1 MNSDD
6 CFVYCVVDTQVLSR
20 QQEQQIFPKVVITIG
35 ERERDESAVNTGAL
49 AVDQVIQSR

>member
-1 MNSDD
+1 M
-6 CFVYCVVDTQVLSR
+6 YCVVDTQVLSR

-35 ERERDESAVNTGAL
+35 ERERDECAVNTGAL